1 MDDFGET
8 LRKWE
13 QLREEKKEE
22 DKTNPMSEALDLYP
36 PSGKVAKEKSRGS
49 SGAGPESKRTVAGRR
64 LPVSEVV
71 DLHGMTGAEAIE
83 ICESAIR
90 RNALPGER
98 RRILLIHGKGI
109 HSSRGRRLSEVVR
122 NYLKNHPLVGETGIP
137 PAKEGGDGAVW
148 AVCRQ
153 RSR

>member
-13 QLREEKKEE
+13 KLRQGGGKEKS
-22 DKTNPMSEALDLYP
+22 PMEEALELYP
-36 PSGKVAKEKSRGS
+36 PSKKSAREKAA
-49 SGAGPESKRTVAGRR
+49 SGGATRKRVVAGRR
-64 LPVSEVV
+64 LPVQEVV
-71 DLHGMTGAEAIE
+71 DLHGLTSEQAIE
-83 ICESAIR
+83 LLEEAIR

-98 RRILLIHGKGI
+98 RRILVVHGKGI
-109 HSSRGRRLSEVVR
+109 HSPRGAKLLEVVR
-122 NYLKNHPLVGETGIP
+122 EYVKNHPLVGETGIP